1 MLVNMCGISSKVGVQ
16 NLTQASRSLSQC
28 HNKSAEPQPLPSVPA
43 RLLPAPRL
51 LCAARLWL
59 WTRGKQRTGSR
70 HLSPG

>member
-1 MLVNMCGISSKVGVQ
+1 MCGISSKVGVQ
-16 NLTQASRSLSQC
+16 NLTLASRSLSQC

-43 RLLPAPRL
+43 RLLPARPASRL
-51 LCAARLWL
+51 LRAARPWL